1 MLNLNI
7 CSFWPFS
14 PASMTL
20 LFSNFYF
27 SFWTIFPASSD
38 FLACNCSLHFPL
50 LLGFMLVIFHFIPF
64 SPSSFCNFSLYLMA
78 SNYLIL
84 FFSLLVPGSCKQ
96 FFLYFFSLY
105 FVTTPDHAISYVS
118 SCCWPMFSF
127 SDKAP
132 LFSELCHNSVT
143 RSRFFLNSVIIQWQG
158 PAFFWTLS

>member
-96 FFLYFFSLY
+96 FFFIFSLCTLSLLLTMQS
-105 FVTTPDHAISYVS
+105 V
-118 SCCWPMFSF
+118 MF
-127 SDKAP
+127 P
-132 LFSELCHNSVT
+132 LAADQCFHLVI
-143 RSRFFLNSVIIQWQG
+143 RPRFFLNSVIIQWQG